1 MSDGALDGLRV
12 LDLTEG
18 SFNYAGRLFA
28 GLGADVLK
36 IEPPEGD
43 PVRTMPPFPGDVPLL
58 ETSARHL
65 HLNAGKRSVVLDLDS
80 EDGRAAFRRL
90 VATAE
95 AVIESF
101 EPGYLTE
108 RGLGYDDL
116 IEVKPDLVM
125 ASLTHFGQEGPYVG
139 YVGNEI
145 VDVALG
151 GYLKLT
157 GDPDREPV
165 KPYDDL
171 VLTHASLH
179 AAAAVMTGLT
189 HRDAT
194 GDGDYFDV
202 AAIDAALFLLGG
214 VAQIYH
220 FDHQLPVRRGARL
233 MFSNP
238 DYPYP
243 STVRRCLDGYVH
255 AHSNNR
261 NPDLLAVLMPDIGL
275 EDLLDTPNGNA
286 DAIDAAMDAWMADK
300 DKFEVV
306 RRAQELRLPFTE
318 VLTPAEILS
327 DPHLEARDFLVEV
340 EHPVAPTMRQPGGPA
355 KLTATPWR
363 TERAPLLGEH
373 TNDILSELEL
383 DQPHATLTPSTNL
396 ESRRTLAFPGSG
408 DRPLSGIRV
417 LELSTAVAGPVA
429 GCVFADMGAEV
440 IKLESPKARTAAHSA
455 APPPVDGAPD
465 LPYNRAP
472 FFNELHR
479 GKRHTSID
487 LANPEGRE
495 LFLKLVAT
503 ADVVIENFSP
513 RVLGNLNIDFE
524 DLKAVKP
531 DIILASMPAFGKTGP
546 YALRGSYGP
555 GIDAM
560 SGMSHLTGY
569 PDRGPGKPAQ
579 FYLDQ
584 SSGLTAALTVMAALR
599 HRRRTGEGQYIELAM
614 LEGELQLVAPA
625 LMDVTMNG
633 RLQSRIGN
641 RHAWHAPQGVY
652 RCAGDDEWLA
662 IGIETD
668 VQWRR
673 LAAAIGH
680 PELAEDPR
688 YATEA
693 RRQESEDDLDP
704 LIEAWTSERSHLGA
718 MRELQALAVPA
729 GAVLNVA
736 EVLEDPQF
744 VARGTLDWVD
754 HPEMGRFPHT
764 RTAWRSRRGNDGVAG
779 PAPVFGDGNARAFEL
794 AGYEDDARS
803 RLLAAGVIAS
813 EPHGGR

>member
-12 LDLTEG
+12 LDLTQG
-18 SFNYAGRLFA
+18 SFNYAGRLLA

-43 PVRTMPPFPGDVPLL
+43 PVRTMPPFPGDDPHP

-65 HLNAGKRSVVLDLDS
+65 HLNAGKRSVVLDLES
-80 EDGRAAFRRL
+80 EVGRGDLRRL
-90 VATAE
+90 VATSD

-101 EPGYLTE
+101 EAGYLAE
-108 RGLGYDDL
+108 RGLAYSDL
-116 IEVKPDLVM
+116 IETKADLVM
-125 ASLTHFGQEGPYVG
+125 ASITHFGQDGPHAG

-157 GDPDREPV
+157 GDPDRAPV

-194 GDGDYFDV
+194 GDGDHFDV
-202 AAIDAALFLLGG
+202 AAIDAAFFLLGG

-220 FDHQLPVRRGARL
+220 FDRELLVRRGTRL

-238 DYPYP
+238 HNPYP
-243 STVRRCLDGYVH
+243 STVRPCLNGYVH

-261 NPDLLAVLMPDIGL
+261 NADLLAVLMPGVGL
-275 EDLLDTPNGNA
+275 EDLLDMPNGNA

-318 VLTPAEILS
+318 VLTPEEILS
-327 DPHLEARDFLVEV
+327 DPHLEARDFLVELD
-340 EHPVAPTMRQPGGPA
+340 HPAAPRMRQPGGPA
-355 KLTATPWR
+355 RLTATPWR
-363 TERAPLLGEH
+363 AERAPILGEH
-373 TNDILSELEL
+373 TDEILSSLERSE
-383 DQPHATLTPSTNL
+383 TPVKPL
-396 ESRRTLAFPGSG
+396 EPVPLRRFARRRKG
-408 DRPLSGIRV
+408 DRALAGLRV
-417 LELSTAVAGPVA
+417 LELSTAVAGPIA

-440 IKLESPKARTAAHSA
+440 IKVESPRARGAVNQA
-455 APPPVDGAPD
+455 APPPVEGAPD

-472 FFNELHR
+472 LFNELHR
-479 GKRHTSID
+479 GKRHAAID
-487 LANPEGRE
+487 LGNSDGRE

-513 RVLGNLNIDFE
+513 RVLGNLKIDYE

-531 DIILASMPAFGKTGP
+531 DIILTSMPAFGKTGP
-546 YALRGSYGP
+546 YAPRGSYGP

-584 SSGLTAALTVMAALR
+584 SAGLTAALATMAALR
-599 HRRRTGEGQYIELAM
+599 HRRRSGEGQYIELAM

-633 RLQSRIGN
+633 RGQSRIGN

-652 RCAGDDEWLA
+652 RCAGDDEWIA

-668 VQWRR
+668 AQWRR
-673 LAAAIGH
+673 LATAIGH
-680 PELAEDPR
+680 PELGEDAR

-693 RRQESEDDLDP
+693 GRHQRQDELDP
-704 LIEAWTSERSHLGA
+704 LIEAWTSGRDHLDA
-718 MRELQALAVPA
+718 MRELQAAGIPA
-729 GAVLNVA
+729 GAVLSVA
-736 EVLEDPQF
+736 EVFEDRQF
-744 VARGTLDWVD
+744 AARQTLAWVD
-754 HPEMGRFPHT
+754 HAEMGRFPHT
-764 RTAWRSRRGNDGVAG
+764 RTAWRSRRGNDGVVG
-779 PAPVFGDGNARAFEL
+779 PAPLFGDGNGRALNL
-794 AGYEDDARS
+794 AGYGDDAQAW
-803 RLLAAGVIAS
+803 LIDAGVVAT
-813 EPHGGR
+813 EPQGAR

>member
-1 MSDGALDGLRV
+1 MPDGTLDGLRV
-12 LDLTEG
+12 LDLTRG
-18 SFNYAGRLFA
+18 SFNYAGRLLA
-28 GLGADVLK
+28 GLGAEVLK

-43 PVRTMPPFPGDVPLL
+43 PVRAMPPFPGDEPHP

-65 HLNAGKRSVVLDLDS
+65 HLNAGKRSVVLDLETD
-80 EDGRAAFRRL
+80 EGRADLRRL
-90 VATAE
+90 VATSDAL
-95 AVIESF
+95 IDSF
-101 EPGYLTE
+101 APGYLAE
-108 RGLGYDDL
+108 RRLGYDDL
-116 IEVKPDLVM
+116 IELKPDLVM
-125 ASLTHFGQEGPYVG
+125 ASVTHFGQDGPYAG
-139 YVGNEI
+139 YVGTEI

-194 GDGDYFDV
+194 GEGDYFDV

-220 FDHQLPVRRGARL
+220 FDHQLQVRRGTRL

-243 STVRRCLDGYVH
+243 STIRPCMDGYVH

-261 NPDLLAVLMPDIGL
+261 NADLLAVLMPGVGL
-275 EDLLDTPNGNA
+275 EGLLDTPMGNA

-318 VLTPAEILS
+318 VLTPEEILS
-327 DPHLEARDFLVEV
+327 DPHLEARDFLVEFD
-340 EHPVAPTMRQPGGPA
+340 HPAAPATRQPGGPA

-363 TERAPLLGEH
+363 NERAPLLGEH
-373 TNDILSELEL
+373 TNEILGEPDRSAV
-383 DQPHATLTPSTNL
+383 PVTPSNPGP
-396 ESRRTLAFPGSG
+396 RRRALT
-408 DRPLSGIRV
+408 GIRV
-417 LELSTAVAGPVA
+417 LELSTAVAGPIA

-440 IKLESPKARTAAHSA
+440 IKVESPRARTAAHSA
-455 APPPVDGAPD
+455 APLPIEGAPD

-479 GKRHTSID
+479 GKRHASID
-487 LANPEGRE
+487 LVNPEGRE

-503 ADVVIENFSP
+503 ADVVLENFSP
-513 RVLGNLNIDFE
+513 RVLGNLGIDYE

-584 SSGLTAALTVMAALR
+584 SAGRTAALTTMAALR
-599 HRRRTGEGQYIELAM
+599 HRHRTGEGQYIELAM

-633 RLQSRIGN
+633 RAPSRIGN

-652 RCAGDDEWLA
+652 RCAGTDEWVA

-673 LAAAIGH
+673 LATVIGH
-680 PELAEDPR
+680 ADLAEDAR

-693 RRQESEDDLDP
+693 GRHEREDRLDP
-704 LIEAWTSERSHLGA
+704 LIDAWTSSRTHLQA
-718 MRELQALAVPA
+718 MRELQAAGVPA
-729 GAVLNVA
+729 GAVLSVA
-736 EVLEDPQF
+736 EVFDDPQF
-744 VARGTLDWVD
+744 AARETFAWVE
-754 HPEMGRFPHT
+754 HTEMGRFPHT
-764 RTAWRSRRGNDGVAG
+764 RTAWRSRRGNHGVTG
-779 PAPVFGDGNARAFEL
+779 PAPLFGDGNIRALNL
-794 AGYEDDARS
+794 AGYGDDAQAW
-803 RLLAAGVIAS
+803 LVEAGVVATQ
-813 EPHGGR
+813 PQGGK